1 MRKLKFFLEDTHWF
15 IPLSEAK
22 IEKKLAI
29 VFKKIE

>member
-1 MRKLKFFLEDTHWF
+1 MRKLKFFLDDIRWF
-15 IPLSEAK
+15 LPLSETK